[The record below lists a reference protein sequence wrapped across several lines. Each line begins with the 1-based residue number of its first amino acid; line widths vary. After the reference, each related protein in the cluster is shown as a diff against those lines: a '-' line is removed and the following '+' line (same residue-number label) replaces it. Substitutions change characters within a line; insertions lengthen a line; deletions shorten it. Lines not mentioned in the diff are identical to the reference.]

1 MNLQDYLDGITRE
14 AEAGE
19 AKHDLKSIIA
29 KAKAKGLL
37 QAPGEAAAFK
47 VVVRKKLAEI
57 DKTAGEKAAE
67 LATMQSR
74 WMDVTPAMAEMWLQ
88 HNFNNRPVSLDT
100 VRAYAREMKRGKWLP
115 NHQGIAFND
124 RDELNDGQHRLMAI
138 VLSGCTARL
147 MVTFGLP
154 SKVKGTRMTG
164 MDVVDRGK
172 TRTVADQLKIQH
184 GMTGGSVLAM
194 ICTRIA
200 GICSPERTR
209 RLSVGEILD
218 IHEVF
223 EREVDFMIEHR
234 PKEHGIKQA
243 GVLAAFA
250 FAMASANGGDD
261 EIEIEVGEAIE
272 AMFDQL
278 TGKTEADARLPMM
291 LLREFLTSDAA
302 ILLTRGNDRAL
313 AELVLQAIWQQLHRH
328 PIKELAPGLEGR
340 DYFIAAQ
347 PERVAKIAGMFVLPD
362 ATPLVVAKQATKKGA
377 RAA

>member
-19 AKHDLKSIIA
+19 AKHDMKSIIA

-47 VVVRKKLAEI
+47 VVVRRKLAEI
-57 DKTAGEKAAE
+57 DKSAGEKAAE

-138 VLSGCTARL
+138 VLSGCTVRL

-184 GMTGGSVLAM
+184 GMTGGGGLAM

-223 EREVDFMIEHR
+223 EREVDFMIERR

-250 FAMASANGGDD
+250 FAMASARGGVED
-261 EIEIEVGEAIE
+261 ESGPAIE

-291 LLREFLTSDAA
+291 LLREFLTGDAA

-340 DYFIAAQ
+340 DYFTSIQ
-347 PERVAKIAGMFVLPD
+347 RERVAKIASMFVLPD
-362 ATPLVVAKQATKKGA
+362 AAPLVVAKQATKKGA

>member
-1 MNLQDYLDGITRE
+1 MNLEDFLDGITRE

-19 AKHDLKSIIA
+19 AKRDMKSIIA
-29 KAKAKGLL
+29 QAKAKGLL
-37 QAPGEAAAFK
+37 QAPGEASAFK
-47 VVVRKKLAEI
+47 VVVRKKLAEL

-74 WMDVTPAMAEMWLQ
+74 WMDVTPAMAELWLK

-138 VLSGCTARL
+138 VLSGCTVRL

-194 ICTRIA
+194 ICARLA

-223 EREVDFMIEHR
+223 EPEVDYMIERR

-250 FAMASANGGDD
+250 FAMASARGGVED
-261 EIEIEVGEAIE
+261 ESGPAIE
-272 AMFDQL
+272 GMFDQL
-278 TGKTEADARLPMM
+278 TGQTPAEPESPMM
-291 LLREFLTSDAA
+291 FLRQFLTGDAA

-313 AELVLQAIWQQLHRH
+313 AELVLRAIWQQLYRH

-340 DYFIAAQ
+340 DYFTSIQ
-347 PERVAKIAGMFVLPD
+347 SERVAKIASMFVLPD

>member
-47 VVVRKKLAEI
+47 VVVRKKLAAI
-57 DKTAGEKAAE
+57 DKTAGETAAE

-115 NHQGIAFND
+115 VHQGIAFNA
-124 RDELNDGQHRLMAI
+124 RDELIDGQHRLMAV
-138 VLSGCTARL
+138 VLSKTPVKM
-147 MVTFGLP
+147 MVTFGMP
-154 SKVKGTRMTG
+154 SKVQGTRMTG

-184 GMTGGSVLAM
+184 GITGGSVLAM
-194 ICTRIA
+194 ICARLA

-218 IHEVF
+218 IYEVF
-223 EREVDFMIEHR
+223 EREVDFMIERR

-243 GVLAAFA
+243 GLLAAFA
-250 FAMASANGGDD
+250 FALTSARGGADD
-261 EIEIEVGEAIE
+261 MGEDIET
-272 AMFDQL
+272 MFAQL
-278 TGKTEADARLPMM
+278 TGKIEADARLPMM
-291 LLREFLTSDAA
+291 LLREFLTGDAA

-328 PIKELAPGLEGR
+328 PITELAPGLEGR

-347 PERVAKIAGMFVLPD
+347 AERVAKIASMFVLPD
-362 ATPLVVAKQATKKGA
+362 PAPLVVSKQATKKGA